1 MSSLAEQQQ
10 RLFYISACLALV
22 GIYVWHCL
30 TVNYVAD
37 DGFIA
42 FQYVKNLVRADGLVY
57 NVGERVEGYNNFLW
71 IALLA
76 VFHWLLP
83 HVSLLGIAQ
92 TLGIC
97 FGVLTIL
104 LVCRF
109 SWAVVYG
116 EFRLWGL
123 LAGALLAVH
132 SGFAAWATA
141 GLETTL
147 FAFLV
152 FASAYSYVSYLRS
165 GRKFL
170 LVPLLFGFASLTRP
184 DAFLLF
190 GITTCHLVV
199 REWKVGQRLPIGRM
213 LLWGSIFAA
222 VYVPYYIW
230 RFTYYGYPLP
240 NTFYAKVGSGMHQ
253 YIRGARYLLEY
264 LSEYGAFV
272 FIPALLLLMRRDARE
287 EWRDY
292 FALIAAGYIA
302 YLVYVGGDGLGFFRF
317 FIYLVPILYLLV
329 QDGFADLYRRA
340 ARLPFFATG
349 RKLNLLA
356 LCLIVI
362 SLGVTMRQSVLPLL
376 MRTSY
381 RWYEP
386 QSQLSFPG
394 LGTDHSYVWFD
405 NYFVDRLAIAAKWLE
420 THAPRNTVVASTPAG
435 SIAYHMNH
443 KVIDML
449 GLNDLHIA
457 RTASADLGKGR
468 AGHEKGDGKYVLS
481 RSPDYILM
489 GNVAVLPYPLNEE
502 GMAEKLV
509 LKSERELWANPAF
522 HDAYELVCIQLS
534 DTGVFR
540 YFTFFKRKGSVLI
553 SNPKELEYKRCRESL

>member
-1 MSSLAEQQQ
+1 MRIETERQIRFLYFGVFLTFVAI
-10 RLFYISACLALV
+10 YIL
-22 GIYVWHCL
+22 HCL
-30 TVNYVAD
+30 MVNYVAD

-42 FQYVKNLVRADGLVY
+42 FQYVRNLVRGEGLVY
-57 NVGERVEGYNNFLW
+57 NPGERVEGYNNFLW
-71 IALLA
+71 IVLLA
-76 VFHWLLP
+76 GFQWLLP
-83 HVSLLGIAQ
+83 ETSLLRIAQ
-92 TLGIC
+92 TLGVV

-109 SWAVVYG
+109 SWSVCRESRA
-116 EFRLWGL
+116 LGL

-152 FASAYSYVSYLRS
+152 FASAYAYVSYLRI
-165 GRKFL
+165 GKKFL
-170 LVPLLFGFASLTRP
+170 LVPLLFAFASLTRP

-190 GITTCHLVV
+190 AITTCHLIV
-199 REWKVGQRLPIGRM
+199 REWKLGQPLPIGRM
-213 LLWGSIFAA
+213 FLWGSIFAA

-230 RFTYYGYPLP
+230 RFIYYGYPLP
-240 NTFYAKVGSGMHQ
+240 NTFYAKVGSGSHQ
-253 YIRGARYLLEY
+253 YIRGARYLLDY
-264 LSEYGAFV
+264 LSEYGAFL
-272 FIPALLLLMRRDARE
+272 FILVLLVLMRRDARK

-317 FIYLVPILYLLV
+317 FVYLVPILYLLV

-340 ARLPFFATG
+340 SGLSFITTG
-349 RKLNLLA
+349 RMLNLVT

-362 SLGVTMRQSVLPLL
+362 SLGVTMRQSVFPLF
-376 MRTSY
+376 MRSSY

-394 LGTDHSYVWFD
+394 LGTDHSYIWFD

-420 THAPRNTVVASTPAG
+420 THASQNAVVASTPAG
-435 SIAYHMNH
+435 SIAYHMDH

-457 RTASADLGKGR
+457 RTASAHLGKGR
-468 AGHEKGDGKYVLS
+468 AGHEKGDGKYVLL

-489 GNVAVLPYPLNEE
+489 GNVAVLPYPLNKE
-502 GMAEKLV
+502 GMAKKLV

-553 SNPKELEYKRCRESL
+553 ANPKDPENKDCGESL

>member
-1 MSSLAEQQQ
+1 M
-10 RLFYISACLALV
+10 
-22 GIYVWHCL
+22 
-30 TVNYVAD
+30 VNYVAD

-42 FQYVKNLVRADGLVY
+42 FQYVKNLVRGEGLVY
-57 NVGERVEGYNNFLW
+57 NPGERVEGYNNFLW
-71 IALLA
+71 IVLLA
-76 VFHWLLP
+76 GFQWLLP
-83 HVSLLGIAQ
+83 QTSLLRIAQ
-92 TLGIC
+92 TLGVV

-109 SWAVVYG
+109 SWSVRRESEPFA
-116 EFRLWGL
+116 L
-123 LAGALLAVH
+123 LAGAFLAVH

-152 FASAYSYVSYLRS
+152 FASAYAYVSYLRT
-165 GRKFL
+165 GKKFL
-170 LVPLLFGFASLTRP
+170 LVPLLFAFASLTRP
-184 DAFLLF
+184 DALLLF
-190 GITTCHLVV
+190 GITTCHLAV
-199 REWKVGQRLPIGRM
+199 REWKVGGRLPIGRM
-213 LLWGSIFAA
+213 LLWASIFAA

-230 RFTYYGYPLP
+230 RFIYYGYPLP
-240 NTFYAKVGSGMHQ
+240 NTFYAKVGSGPHQ
-253 YIRGARYLLEY
+253 YIRGARYLLDY
-264 LSEYGAFV
+264 LSEYGAFL
-272 FIPALLLLMRRDARE
+272 FIPALLVLIRRDVRK

-317 FIYLVPILYLLV
+317 FVYLVPILYLLV

-340 ARLPFFATG
+340 SRLSFLTTG
-349 RKLNLLA
+349 RMLNFVT

-362 SLGVTMRQSVLPLL
+362 SLGVTMRQSIFPLF
-376 MRTSY
+376 MPSSY

-394 LGTDHSYVWFD
+394 LGTDHSYIWFD
-405 NYFVDRLAIAAKWLE
+405 NYFVDRLAIAAMWLE
-420 THAPRNTVVASTPAG
+420 THASRNAVVASTPAG

-457 RTASADLGKGR
+457 RTASADLGQGR

-489 GNVAVLPYPLNEE
+489 GNVAVLPYPLNKE
-502 GMAEKLV
+502 GMAKKLV

-522 HDAYELVCIQLS
+522 HDAYELICIQLN

-540 YFTFFKRKGSVLI
+540 YFTFFKRKGSVLMA
-553 SNPKELEYKRCRESL
+553 NPKDHENENCGESV

>member
-1 MSSLAEQQQ
+1 MQIEREPRIKFLYFGVCLTYVAI
-10 RLFYISACLALV
+10 YIL
-22 GIYVWHCL
+22 HCL
-30 TVNYVAD
+30 MVNYVAD

-42 FQYVKNLVRADGLVY
+42 FQYVKNLVRGEGLVY
-57 NVGERVEGYNNFLW
+57 NPGERVEGYNNFLW
-71 IALLA
+71 IVLLA
-76 VFHWLLP
+76 GLQWLLP
-83 HVSLLGIAQ
+83 KTSLLHIAQ
-92 TLGIC
+92 TLGIV

-109 SWAVVYG
+109 SWSVCRESRA
-116 EFRLWGL
+116 FSL

-152 FASAYSYVSYLRS
+152 FASAYAYISYLHT
-165 GRKFL
+165 GKKFL
-170 LVPLLFGFASLTRP
+170 LVPLLFAFASLTRP
-184 DAFLLF
+184 DALLLF
-190 GITTCHLVV
+190 GMTTCHLVV
-199 REWKVGQRLPIGRM
+199 REWKVGGRLPIGRM

-222 VYVPYYIW
+222 VYAPYYIW
-230 RFTYYGYPLP
+230 RFLYYGYPLP
-240 NTFYAKVGSGMHQ
+240 NTFYAKVGSGPHQ

-264 LSEYGAFV
+264 LSEYGAFL
-272 FIPALLLLMRRDARE
+272 FIPVLVVLVRRDARK

-292 FALIAAGYIA
+292 FALIAAGYLA

-317 FIYLVPILYLLV
+317 FVYLVPILYLLV
-329 QDGFADLYRRA
+329 QEGFADLYRRA
-340 ARLPFFATG
+340 SRLSFLTTG
-349 RKLNLLA
+349 RMRNVITV
-356 LCLIVI
+356 CLIVI
-362 SLGVTMRQSVLPLL
+362 SLVVTMRQSVFPLF
-376 MRTSY
+376 MRSSY
-381 RWYEP
+381 RWYEQ

-394 LGTDHSYVWFD
+394 RGSDHSYIWFD
-405 NYFVDRLAIAAKWLE
+405 NYFVDRLAVAAKWLE
-420 THAPRNTVVASTPAG
+420 THASRNAVVASTPAG

-489 GNVAVLPYPLNEE
+489 GNVAVLPYPLNKE
-502 GMAEKLV
+502 GMAKKLV
-509 LKSERELWANPAF
+509 LKSERELWASPAF
-522 HDAYELVCIQLS
+522 HDAYELICIQLS

-540 YFTFFKRKGSVLI
+540 YFTFFKRKSSVLMA
-553 SNPKELEYKRCRESL
+553 NPKDHENKNCGESV